1 MNGSVRVTFGN
12 TATQKPTLSL
22 ITRGNCCWP
31 RHGKQL
37 IADCLAGWLDAG
49 RFAVSKA
56 INDLRAPR
64 GWRPSPKWWTVLAF
78 HPPPPSAN
86 EQGSSLWLHES
97 WWTREQSDF
106 LKRKRR
112 THIELFSPPLLEPGS
127 RCICWDWGARK
138 EIVVKKLSESSLVI
152 PAREQS
158 QQQQQHGG
166 QWFLF
171 LSIHPLLLLLLF
183 NSRTGS
189 TSRAG
194 DAQSRWIT
202 SRSPPT

>member
-37 IADCLAGWLDAG
+37 IADCLDGWLDAG

-112 THIELFSPPLLEPGS
+112 THIELFSLPSPRPRLSMHLLRLGGSQGNRGEKAVWIIISHSGERTESTAAAARWPMIPLS
-127 RCICWDWGARK
+127 FHT
-138 EIVVKKLSESSLVI
+138 SSSSSSSF
-152 PAREQS
+152 Q
-158 QQQQQHGG
+158 
-166 QWFLF
+166 
-171 LSIHPLLLLLLF
+171 
-183 NSRTGS
+183 
-189 TSRAG
+189 
-194 DAQSRWIT
+194 
-202 SRSPPT
+202 